1 MIRLSHTYHRFI
13 VSITVLLVIFFS
25 FLPVHGQDGQGG
37 TEDNMSILGYGARA
51 LSLGKAFTALANDPT
66 AVYWNPAGLEDIY
79 QQQATFFHVSLWEG
93 TSFDFLGYALPT
105 LDWGS
110 FGFGIG
116 RIGIGDIP
124 QTNSGEQV
132 LGTFSSAEYQVY
144 MGYARKFPYNITGG
158 ATIRMVRRSWSGL
171 QDESDLNDTG
181 FGVDLGMLY
190 KPVWIGSPWFQDW
203 AFGLKINNFIEPQ
216 LKEGVQSDDLPLTIK
231 LGLMKKIRFAGG
243 EFFMVLMDFDY
254 SEKRA
259 LKVHIGSE
267 YRVMDYGELR
277 IGYTDGGLSF
287 GAGVA
292 YKMFRFDYSYG
303 FSEYS
308 DVLPGVHRIS
318 LSVHF
323 GHNRDELYQL
333 AEAERAEER
342 QRVFE
347 ELQREENC
355 RFVTEHSQIADNYF
369 AAGNYLDAIVE
380 YQQVINR
387 DSSNVYA
394 YSMVDT
400 ANVLLQK
407 GFSELQAAAVKDA
420 LDQSRA
426 ENNGAFIDLHFE
438 KGRQFLDKNQFSE
451 AILEFNVALEL
462 DPDNQTL
469 KSAIATAHRRRV
481 EEAQRLIEQSRL
493 ELNNQ
498 NFSDARILLAD
509 ARSLTQN
516 NTSLNQQI
524 DGVEKQIDIQR
535 NIQQGVLLFQI
546 KEYAKALEI
555 FEEVL
560 VLDPENEIALEYQR
574 RSKIETIS
582 QETTMDEAT
591 EKRYLDG
598 MNEFLKGN
606 YSEAITIWEEIL
618 IQQPY
623 NKKVLRAV
631 QGAKD
636 KMAQG
641 ED

>member
-1 MIRLSHTYHRFI
+1 
-13 VSITVLLVIFFS
+13 
-25 FLPVHGQDGQGG
+25 
-37 TEDNMSILGYGARA
+37 MSILGYGARA
-51 LSLGKAFTALANDPT
+51 LGLGKAFTALADDPT

-93 TSFDFLGYALPT
+93 TSLDYLGYVYPT
-105 LDWGS
+105 LDMGS

-116 RIGIGDIP
+116 RIGVGDIP
-124 QTNSGEQV
+124 QTNSGEEV
-132 LGTFSSAEYQVY
+132 LGTFSNAEYQVY
-144 MGYARKFPYNITGG
+144 LGYARKFPYNITGG

-171 QDESDLNDTG
+171 QNESDLTDTG
-181 FGVDLGMLY
+181 FGLDLGVMY

-203 AFGLKINNFIEPQ
+203 TFGLKINNFIEPQ

-231 LGLMKKIRFAGG
+231 LGFLKKIRFVGG
-243 EFFMVLMDFDY
+243 EFFTVLMDFDY

-259 LKVHIGSE
+259 MRVHIGSE
-267 YRVMDYGELR
+267 YRVMDYGDLR
-277 IGYTDGGLSF
+277 LGFTDGGLSF
-287 GAGVA
+287 GAGVE
-292 YKMFRFDYSYG
+292 YKMFQFDYSYG

-318 LSVHF
+318 LSYNF
-323 GHNRDELYQL
+323 GKNRDELYQI

-347 ELQREENC
+347 ELQREEDR
-355 RFVTEHSQIADNYF
+355 RFVIEHTQIADNYL
-369 AAGNYLDAIVE
+369 AANNYLDAIVE

-394 YSMVDT
+394 HSMVDS

-420 LDQSRA
+420 LDQNRA
-426 ENNGAFIDLHFE
+426 ESDGTFVDSHFE
-438 KGRQFLDKNQFSE
+438 KGRQFLNRNQFSE
-451 AILEFNVALEL
+451 AILEFNFALER

-469 KSAIATAHRRRV
+469 KSAIVTTRRRRA
-481 EEAQRLIEQSRL
+481 EEAQRLIEQGRV

-509 ARSLTQN
+509 ARSLAQK
-516 NTSLNQQI
+516 NTSLNRQI
-524 DGVEKQIDIQR
+524 DEVEKQIDIER

-555 FEEVL
+555 FEDVL

-582 QETTMDEAT
+582 KEITMDEAK

-598 MNEFLKGN
+598 MNEYLKEN
-606 YSEAITIWEEIL
+606 YSEAIKIW
-618 IQQPY
+618 
-623 NKKVLRAV
+623 
-631 QGAKD
+631 
-636 KMAQG
+636 
-641 ED
+641 